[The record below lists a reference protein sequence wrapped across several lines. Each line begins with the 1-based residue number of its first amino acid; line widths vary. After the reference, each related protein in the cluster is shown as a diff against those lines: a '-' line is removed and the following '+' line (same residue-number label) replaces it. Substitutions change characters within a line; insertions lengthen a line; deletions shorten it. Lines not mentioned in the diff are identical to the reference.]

1 MEAFRSLIPEA
12 IRMRHTA
19 GTISREDYQQR
30 RIDVMN
36 ALDGDLPGMDCPICK
51 NKGVVYALDGDYEI
65 ARPCK
70 CMPARRS
77 WQRIERSGLKDIMD
91 RYTFASYKIDAP
103 WQEQILRSAC
113 DYCRNPEGWFFIG
126 GQVGAG
132 KTHVCTAIVGKLLKS
147 GKSALYAPWKRV
159 AAELKACIN
168 EPEYAE
174 RMEEIAA
181 VDCLYLDDF
190 LRTGTGPDGK
200 KLPPTQGDVNL
211 AYEIINSRYNGRGLT
226 VISSELMLNEII
238 TLDDAIGSRI
248 RERAREHTANIRR
261 DVSRNRRLEDAV

>member
-1 MEAFRSLIPEA
+1 MESFRNLIPAA
-12 IRMRHTA
+12 IRTRCTVE
-19 GTISREDYQQR
+19 IPSESDYLQR
-30 RIDVMN
+30 RIDVLN
-36 ALDGDLPGMDCPICK
+36 ALVGDLPGMDCPICK
-51 NKGVVYALDGDYEI
+51 NKGVVYVLEDGYEI
-65 ARPCK
+65 ARTCE

-91 RYTFASYKIDAP
+91 RYTFASYTISEP

-113 DYCRNPEGWFFIG
+113 DYCRHPEGWFFIG
-126 GQVGAG
+126 GQVGSG
-132 KTHVCTAIVGKLLKS
+132 KTHVCTAIVGKLLKN

-174 RMEEIAA
+174 RMDELSG
-181 VDCLYLDDF
+181 VDCLYVDDF

-200 KLPPTQGDVNL
+200 KLPPTQGDMNL

-226 VISSELMLNEII
+226 VISSELMLSELI

-248 RERAREHTANIRR
+248 RERAREHTINIKR
-261 DVSRNRRLEDAV
+261 DISRNYRLEGAV